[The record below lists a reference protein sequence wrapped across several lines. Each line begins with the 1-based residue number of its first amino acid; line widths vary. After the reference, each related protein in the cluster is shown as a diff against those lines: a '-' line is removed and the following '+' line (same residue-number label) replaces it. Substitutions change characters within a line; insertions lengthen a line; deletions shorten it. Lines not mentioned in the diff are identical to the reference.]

1 MDLFERLKQQR
12 TFGLE
17 EKKGEEIF
25 FLIHFDEYGA
35 YLDVVNQDL
44 NPIEY
49 NYMQY
54 TGHTREILRNLQQI
68 EEHQAFN
75 IDWEKNGES
84 IYLSEHDYLFWQL
97 KYCDNILDIHKNKL
111 SFYPKNV
118 KLTLEISTVDEHK
131 LRGNCVVKAEGRM
144 LEVGKALSENYWLS
158 NHTIYPIE
166 PIGNNFNNLS
176 FFETTF
182 NATEI
187 EKYLSLFFSYFQ
199 NIELE
204 YEDYKLEIGQESV
217 KPQPSLFFEKIDEE
231 QSLYLRVSHVLPN
244 LEVSFL
250 DNYDVNKLAQINDVE
265 QTIALRTI
273 EYTNYV
279 SLLSDIAKLLSG
291 KSKKKNLF
299 HQDNN
304 LFVIPQETAEKFIRN
319 ALPTLLNSYQV
330 FGAEKLKAY
339 KIKAVQPKLNIH
351 LSSGIDFLEG
361 DISLEVDDEQ
371 FSLFDVIKQ
380 YNKQRY
386 LKLNDGTQAVLNEKY
401 IQRLERLF
409 KKQKDGKA
417 KVSFFDLPMIDEL
430 IEEKVADE
438 VMQKSRDV
446 FAGFNK
452 LSKQKYKKPSE
463 VNATLR
469 SYQQQGVKWLS
480 YLHKHQLGGCLAD
493 DMGLGKT
500 LQTITLLSQ
509 VYPKQKKPTLIVM
522 PRTLLFNWANEIDKF
537 NDSLSYYTYYANNRD
552 LKEAVKHHLI
562 FTTYATLRNDIETFK
577 DQAFYY
583 VVLDESQNIK
593 NLQSQTSK
601 AVMLLNAE
609 HRLALSGTPVEN
621 NLTELYAL
629 FRFLNPSMFGSIDD
643 FNKHYTIPIQQNSD
657 KEVAKELRKK
667 IYPFVL
673 RRLKKNVLTELPPKV
688 EQVLYVDMDDAQKK
702 LYNQRRQHYYEYVKQ
717 QIGKEGIANS
727 QFYILQALTEL
738 RQLAS
743 VPEAKTDHL
752 VVSAKREMLLEQVLD
767 AAANGHKI
775 LIFVNFLQAIESI
788 SEDLQNAGI
797 DFVSMTGATQNRQV
811 LVDRFQNDKKCRI
824 FLMTLKTGGVGLN
837 LTAADMVYI
846 YDPWWNTSA
855 ENQAIDRTYRMG
867 QGKTVFSY
875 KLITKGT
882 IEEKILQLQNKK
894 KELFDSIITSD
905 SASIKS
911 LNEDDI
917 EFILA

>member
-1 MDLFERLKQQR
+1 MDLFDKLKQQR
-12 TFGLE
+12 TFSLI
-17 EKKGEEIF
+17 EKKVPKIF
-25 FLIHFDEYGA
+25 FLIDFDEHGA
-35 YLDVVNQDL
+35 YLEVVGEDL
-44 NPIEY
+44 LPV
-49 NYMQY
+49 NYSYVQHTNY
-54 TGHTREILRNLQQI
+54 TRDILRSLQQI
-68 EEHQAFN
+68 EERQAFN
-75 IDWEKNGES
+75 IDWEKDGER
-84 IYLSEHDYLFWQL
+84 IYLAEHDYLFWQL
-97 KYCDNILDIHKNKL
+97 KYCDNIIDIDKNKL
-111 SFYPKNV
+111 SFYSNKV
-118 KLTLEISTVDEHK
+118 KLTLEITAISEQQFQ
-131 LRGNCVVKAEGRM
+131 GGCVIKAEGDI
-144 LEVGKALSENYWLS
+144 LKNSKALSENYLLAE
-158 NHTIYPIE
+158 NTVYPIE

-176 FFETTF
+176 LFETTF
-182 NATEI
+182 STTDL

-199 NIELE
+199 NIEL
-204 YEDYKLEIGQESV
+204 DYADYSLETSKELV

-231 QSLYLRVSHVLPN
+231 QSLYLRVSQVLPN
-244 LEVSFL
+244 LEADFL
-250 DNYDVNKLAQINDVE
+250 ENYDVNKLAQVNDVE
-265 QTIALRTI
+265 QTIILRTI
-273 EYTNYV
+273 EYSNYID
-279 SLLSDIAKLLSG
+279 LLQDIAKLLSG
-291 KSKKKNLF
+291 KSRKKNLF
-299 HQDNN
+299 YQDNN

-319 ALPTLLNSYQV
+319 SLPALLNTYQV

-339 KIKAVQPKLNIH
+339 KIRAVQPKLNIH

-361 DISLEVDDEQ
+361 DISLEIADEQ

-417 KVSFFDLPMIDEL
+417 KVSFFDLPLIDEL
-430 IEEKVADE
+430 IEEKVADG
-438 VMQKSRDV
+438 VLQKSREV
-446 FAGFNK
+446 FTGFNK
-452 LSKQKYKKPSE
+452 LSKQKYKKPTK
-463 VNATLR
+463 VKATLR

-500 LQTITLLSQ
+500 LQTIVLLSQ

-522 PRTLLFNWANEIDKF
+522 PRTLLFNWANEVDKF
-537 NDSLSYYTYYANNRD
+537 NASLSYYTYYANNRD

-562 FTTYATLRNDIETFK
+562 FTTYATLRNDIEIFK
-577 DQAFYY
+577 EEEFYY

-601 AVMLLNAE
+601 AVMLLNAQ

-629 FRFLNPSMFGSIDD
+629 FRFLNPSMFGSADD
-643 FNKHYTIPIQQNSD
+643 FNKHYTVPIQQNSD
-657 KEVAKELRKK
+657 KEVASELRKK

-673 RRLKKNVLTELPPKV
+673 RRLKKNVLTELPPKI
-688 EQVLYVDMDDAQKK
+688 EQVLYVEMGDQQKK

-743 VPEAKTDHL
+743 VPEAKTDQM
-752 VVSAKREMLLEQVLD
+752 VISAKREMLVEQVLD

-775 LIFVNFLQAIESI
+775 LVFVNFLQAIESI
-788 SEDLQNAGI
+788 SEDLQKAGI
-797 DFVSMTGATQNRQV
+797 EFVSMTGATQNRQV
-811 LVDRFQNDKKCRI
+811 LVDRFQNDKKCRV

-867 QGKTVFSY
+867 QDKTVFSY

>member
-1 MDLFERLKQQR
+1 MELFDKLKQQR
-12 TFGLE
+12 TFSVVD
-17 EKKGEEIF
+17 KKMPEVF
-25 FLIHFDEYGA
+25 FLIDFDEYGA
-35 YLDVVNQDL
+35 YLAVVGKDL
-44 NPIEY
+44 LSVDY
-49 NYMQY
+49 DYTHY
-54 TGHTREILRNLQQI
+54 TGYTRDILRSLQQI
-68 EEHQAFN
+68 EERQAFN
-75 IDWEKNGES
+75 IDWEKNGEF
-84 IYLSEHDYLFWQL
+84 IYLFEHDYLFWQL
-97 KYCDNILDIHKNKL
+97 KYCDNVIDIDRNKL
-111 SFYPKNV
+111 SFYPNNT
-118 KLTLEISTVDEHK
+118 KLILEITTVDEQK
-131 LRGNCVVKAEGRM
+131 LRGECVIKADEQI
-144 LEVGKALSENYWLS
+144 LKNGKTLSENYLLA
-158 NHTIYPIE
+158 NNTIYSVE
-166 PIGNNFNNLS
+166 PIGNHFNNLS
-176 FFETTF
+176 LFDTTF
-182 NATEI
+182 NVADL

-199 NIELE
+199 NIDLE
-204 YEDYKLEIGQESV
+204 YEDYKLKTSKELV

-231 QSLYLRVSHVLPN
+231 HALYLRVSQVLPN
-244 LEVSFL
+244 LETDFL
-250 DNYDVNKLAQINDVE
+250 ENYDVNKLAQVNEVE
-265 QTIALRTI
+265 ETIVLRTI
-273 EYTNYV
+273 EYSSYV
-279 SLLSDIAKLLSG
+279 VLLQDITKQISG
-291 KSKKKNLF
+291 RSKKKNLF
-299 HQDNN
+299 YQDNN
-304 LFVIPQETAEKFIRN
+304 LFVIPQETAEKFIRSS
-319 ALPTLLNSYQV
+319 LPALLNTYQV

-361 DISLEVDDEQ
+361 DISVEVDNEQ

-409 KKQKDGKA
+409 KKQKDGKV

-430 IEEKVADE
+430 IEEKIVDG
-438 VMQKSRDV
+438 VMQKSREV

-452 LSKQKYKKPSE
+452 LSQQKYKKPTK
-463 VNATLR
+463 VKATLR

-509 VYPKQKKPTLIVM
+509 VYPKQKRPTLIVM

-537 NDSLSYYTYYANNRD
+537 NASLSYYTYYANNRD

-577 DQAFYY
+577 EQEFYY

-629 FRFLNPSMFGSIDD
+629 FRFLNPSMFGSVDD
-643 FNKHYTIPIQQNSD
+643 FNKHYTAPIQQNSD
-657 KEVAKELRKK
+657 KEVSKELRQK
-667 IYPFVL
+667 IYPFIL

-688 EQVLYVDMDDAQKK
+688 EQVLYVDMGDDQKT
-702 LYNQRRQHYYEYVKQ
+702 LYHQRRQHYYEYVKQ
-717 QIGKEGIANS
+717 QIGKEGIANT

-743 VPEAKTDHL
+743 VPEAKTDQM
-752 VVSAKREMLLEQVLD
+752 VVSAKREMLIEQVLD

-788 SEDLQNAGI
+788 SEDLQSAGI
-797 DFVSMTGATQNRQV
+797 EFVSMTGATQNRQG
-811 LVDRFQNDKKCRI
+811 LVDRFQNDKKCRV

-867 QGKTVFSY
+867 QDKTVFSY